1 MLTTTSHPSFQ
12 TPIDNQIDGK
22 TVNTDELIID
32 LLAAD
37 RPLLQIAQAHKLTL
51 SQLTVW
57 FAQPAVRALLDALDE
72 LANRRAESTAI
83 HARHAA
89 IVVLKEQAVSLCETP
104 RALELAGK
112 AARTLFRHRPTPT
125 TAPPPMNNNN
135 PPEHQQPS
143 SQEPTPP
150 QPTTQEPQPKRAAK
164 RRAQPNPRTHATP
177 NTAPNVTVP
186 SNAAWSSP
194 AQPRSGGSP

>member
-12 TPIDNQIDGK
+12 TPIDNQIDGI
-22 TVNTDELIID
+22 TVNADQLIID

-37 RPLLQIAQAHKLTL
+37 RPLLQIAQTHKLTL

-57 FAQPAVRALLDALDE
+57 YAQPAVRALLDALDE
-72 LANRRAESTAI
+72 LAKRRAESTAI

-112 AARTLFRHRPTPT
+112 AARTLVRLSKAPAQ
-125 TAPPPMNNNN
+125 TAPRPSEPANQPPPVNG
-135 PPEHQQPS
+135 PPD
-143 SQEPTPP
+143 PTNTARQSPERRKQRDP
-150 QPTTQEPQPKRAAK
+150 VNHTPHRIPVYPFKPAAAQPK
-164 RRAQPNPRTHATP
+164 N
-177 NTAPNVTVP
+177 
-186 SNAAWSSP
+186 SS
-194 AQPRSGGSP
+194 